1 MYTDIENHD
10 IEMLLPQKDS
20 QKGTSQVHPCTTD

>member
-10 IEMLLPQKDS
+10 IEMLPQKDS
-20 QKGTSQVHPCTTD
+20 QKGTSRVHPCTTY